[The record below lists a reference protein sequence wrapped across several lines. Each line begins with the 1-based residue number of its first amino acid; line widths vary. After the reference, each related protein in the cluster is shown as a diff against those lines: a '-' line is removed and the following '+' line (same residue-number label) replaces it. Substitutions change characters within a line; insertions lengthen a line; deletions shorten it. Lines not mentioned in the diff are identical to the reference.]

1 MEDLSKLP
9 VWAQKKIQLL
19 EMQLKETADR
29 LSIFEQKKKTR
40 VSIPHPMFV
49 RTSEKAFYLDDRETF
64 RFRFGDE
71 HWNYVDVGLKKGEVQ
86 VMGGHSIIVQPWAAN
101 VVKVKMTPEDRP

>member
-1 MEDLSKLP
+1 MEDISKLP
-9 VWAQKKIQLL
+9 VWARKRIELL
-19 EMQLKETADR
+19 EMQLKETNDK

-40 VSIPHPMFV
+40 VSFPHPMSL
-49 RTSEKAFYLDDRETF
+49 RTSLDKFYLDDRETF
-64 RFRFGDE
+64 RFHFGDE
-71 HWNYVDVGLKKGEVQ
+71 HWNYVDVVLKKNEVQ